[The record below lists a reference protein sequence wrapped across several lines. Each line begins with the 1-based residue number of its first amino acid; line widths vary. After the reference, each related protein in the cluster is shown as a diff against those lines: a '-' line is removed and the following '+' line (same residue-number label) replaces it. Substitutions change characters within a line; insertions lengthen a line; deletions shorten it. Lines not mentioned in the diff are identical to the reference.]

1 MEQLSQAKYFL
12 TGVTYVNCR
21 CLYDT
26 AVGVTSAR
34 VALSIPPQ
42 FLCIS
47 VVLVNTRAWSDYLK
61 LNTSLLVSL
70 VTIASVCVI
79 LLSVC
84 LVIACRPH
92 HPHSPAPLAQPP
104 ADPDRVALIA
114 FADTVQVYKFLTSV
128 YILYVI
134 SFSNLIL
141 WLYPFN
147 MFTALKKW

>member
-1 MEQLSQAKYFL
+1 M
-12 TGVTYVNCR
+12 
-21 CLYDT
+21 
-26 AVGVTSAR
+26 TSASLP
-34 VALSIPPQ
+34 LSIPPQ

-114 FADTVQVYKFLTSV
+114 FADTVQVHQFLTSV

-134 SFSNLIL
+134 SFSNLIFL

-147 MFTALKKW
+147 MFNALKKF